1 MTLTRRDN
9 LALLGVA
16 AAAAVLPLR
25 ARATGTVHEVEMLN
39 HHPDDKKELMV
50 FYPDIVRA
58 SPGDTV
64 RFLAVDNNHNSQA
77 RDDMLPDGVDPWKSK
92 IGSDF
97 DLILDVDGAY
107 GYFCTPHKSYGM
119 VGLILVGDVS
129 GNYDAVKEV
138 RQRSKSK
145 GRFQDIFSRADAML
159 AAEA

>member
-1 MTLTRRDN
+1 MKLTGRDH
-9 LALLGVA
+9 LTLLGATA
-16 AAAAVLPLR
+16 ASTLLPSG
-25 ARATGTVHEVEMLN
+25 ARANGAVHEVKMLN

-50 FYPDIVRA
+50 FYPDIVRV

-64 RFLAVDNNHNSQA
+64 RFLAADNNHNSQA
-77 RDDMLPDGVDPWKSK
+77 RNDMLPEGAEAWKSK

-97 DLILDVDGAY
+97 DLTLDVEGAY

-129 GNYDAVKEV
+129 GNYETLKTV

-145 GRFQDIFSRADAML
+145 PRFEDIFARADAL
-159 AAEA
+159 WAGEA